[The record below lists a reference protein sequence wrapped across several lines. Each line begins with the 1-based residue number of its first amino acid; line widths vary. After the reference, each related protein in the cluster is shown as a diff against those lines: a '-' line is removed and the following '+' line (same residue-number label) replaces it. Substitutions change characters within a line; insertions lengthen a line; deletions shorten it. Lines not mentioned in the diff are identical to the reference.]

1 MKNYKFVTL
10 LMDKHEYPE
19 EAKKVLS
26 DTFDKIIA
34 NEKAN
39 KILESIKKD
48 YFIKD
53 KNFDK
58 FADKTKALSEEIGV
72 HVYIVNLVIL
82 LSCTEALLKKYKEE
96 NIDEEI
102 FWDSMIDLKVKM
114 LECKENYDMYGTF
127 VEGWFNGFFEMRRF
141 KVGRF
146 EYDLSDFGCSKFT
159 IAGET
164 IKNDE
169 FCLGMHIP
177 SHCGSLSMDVRLD
190 SYKKAYKFFRKKF
203 GDKKYMYIVCGSWL
217 LYPDNDKILPA
228 NSNTVDFLY
237 DFEPLNVTTKYDF
250 GDQWRVF
257 GVQYDDKPVS
267 ELPRNTSMQRA
278 FAEWLEKGNK
288 TGSAYSILVFDGEKI
303 LTRQK

>member
-1 MKNYKFVTL
+1 MKNYNFIVK

-19 EAKKVLS
+19 DAKKVVI
-26 DTFDKIIA
+26 DACEKIIA

-39 KILESIKKD
+39 KIFESMKKD
-48 YFIKD
+48 YLVKN

-58 FADKTKALSEEIGV
+58 FKEKTNALSEETGV
-72 HVYIVNLVIL
+72 HCFTLNLVL
-82 LSCTEALLKKYKEE
+82 LLACAETLLRRYKKAG
-96 NIDEEI
+96 IDEEI

-114 LECKENYDMYGTF
+114 IECDENYNIWGTF
-127 VEGWFNGFFEMRRF
+127 VEGWFMGFFEMRRF

-146 EYDLSDFGCSKFT
+146 EYDLSDFGCSEFT
-159 IAGET
+159 INGET
-164 IKNDE
+164 IKEDE

-190 SYKKAYKFFRKKF
+190 SYKKAYKFFRDKF
-203 GDKKYMYIVCGSWL
+203 GSKKYMYIVCGSWL

-250 GDQWRVF
+250 DDQWRVF
-257 GVQYDDKPVS
+257 GVQYDNKPVS

-278 FAEWLEKGNK
+278 FAEWMEKGGK
-288 TGSAYSILVFDGEKI
+288 TGSAYSVLVFDGEKI